1 MSRSVA
7 TAVVTPQDALS
18 VIGRPKMAKVTP
30 DDPAADTHVSSL
42 LLDAAKLAHGKLES
56 AAAEVGKDR
65 SNFTRD
71 VKKWAEVFE
80 GLGPMFL
87 ATLGAA
93 LVRDFGAALE
103 TPEQRGHRLCDDL
116 QAKVNELRQL
126 VTYQSQ
132 KVERA

>member
-1 MSRSVA
+1 MRSNVA
-7 TAVVTPQDALS
+7 NAIETPQDALG
-18 VIGRPKMAKVTP
+18 VIGRPKMAKMTL

-80 GLGPMFL
+80 GLGPSFL
-87 ATLGAA
+87 ANLGAF

-103 TPEQRGHRLCDDL
+103 TPEQRAHRLCDDL

-132 KVERA
+132 R